1 MADAPVSLPLTVCGN
16 GVGVLGSGS
25 ASCGGVDAVS
35 VTDPGTPGSPTNPV
49 ITTTSGGS
57 GSDPIA
63 ALLNS
68 AATSLAST
76 GSDLKAVLAFALAL
90 LSVGGAASVFARNW
104 STATG

>member
-1 MADAPVSLPLTVCGN
+1 MADAPVSPPLTVCGN
-16 GVGVLGSGS
+16 GIGVLGSGS

-35 VTDPGTPGSPTNPV
+35 VTDPGTPGRPTNPV
-49 ITTTSGGS
+49 IPTTPGGS
-57 GSDPIA
+57 GREPIT
-63 ALLNS
+63 ALLDS

-90 LSVGGAASVFARNW
+90 LSVGGAASVFTRNR